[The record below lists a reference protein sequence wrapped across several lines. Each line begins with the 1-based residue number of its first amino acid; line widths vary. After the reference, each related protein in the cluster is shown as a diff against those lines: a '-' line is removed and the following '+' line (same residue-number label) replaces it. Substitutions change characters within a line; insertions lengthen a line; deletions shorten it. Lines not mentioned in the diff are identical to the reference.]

1 MEDATER
8 DGETV
13 QGDATEEFLTGPRP
27 RRYHRQRDG
36 ELQKALLGTVQTDVA
51 LRFGVEGM
59 TKGKIQSLKNRC
71 YRSGKRIQAD
81 FPALKMRTRISE
93 GFLCVWLEQ

>member
-1 MEDATER
+1 M
-8 DGETV
+8 
-13 QGDATEEFLTGPRP
+13 
-27 RRYHRQRDG
+27 
-36 ELQKALLGTVQTDVA
+36 QTDVA